1 MLVKFGG
8 GIVGASGSIAGNVF
22 ARNRFGNYMRA
33 RTKPINPNSPRQT
46 AARLITTFLAE
57 QWRESPMTQAKRDA
71 WETYAA
77 AINWQNALGEVV
89 HLTGFQHFIRSNA
102 RRLACSLAIVSDAPT
117 ILSLP
122 GADTAFAI
130 AANATT
136 QKITVTFDDTVD
148 WCDEA
153 GGALQVHQGLP
164 QNPTRNFF
172 GGPWRFADSIDGSVG
187 TPPTT
192 PTDIDPSFVL
202 VAGQKIWGKASLVR
216 ADGRCSDFFSAS
228 PVLVT

>member
-8 GIVGASGSIAGNVF
+8 GIIGASGSMAGNVF
-22 ARNRFGNYMRA
+22 SHNRFGRYIRA
-33 RTKPINPNSPRQT
+33 RTKPVNPNSPRQT
-46 AARLITTFLAE
+46 AARLIVTFLAE
-57 QWRESPMTQAKRDA
+57 QWRESPMTDAKRAA
-71 WETYAA
+71 WETYAN
-77 AINWQNALGEVV
+77 AINWQNALSETI
-89 HLTGFQHFIRSNA
+89 HLTGFQMFMRSNA
-102 RRLACSLAIVSDAPT
+102 RRLACSLAIVTDAPT

-130 AANATT
+130 AANAAT
-136 QKITVTFDDTVD
+136 QKITVTFDDTAD

-153 GGALQVHQGLP
+153 GGALQVHQGRP

-172 GGPWRFADSIDGSVG
+172 GGPYRFADSIDGDSV
-187 TPPTT
+187 TPPST

-202 VAGQKIWGKASLVR
+202 VAGQKIWAKASLVR
-216 ADGRCSDFFSAS
+216 EDGRCSDFFTAS